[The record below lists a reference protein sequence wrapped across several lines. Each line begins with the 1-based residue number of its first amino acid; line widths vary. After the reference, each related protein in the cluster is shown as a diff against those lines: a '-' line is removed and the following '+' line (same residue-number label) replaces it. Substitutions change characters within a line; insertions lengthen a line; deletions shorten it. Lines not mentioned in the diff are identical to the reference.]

1 MIVWTPNAEA
11 AAGGRAAMESL
22 ALASVANANLVY
34 ANSGINAQL
43 NLVYAAPVSFK
54 ETPTSIS
61 TDLSALRGTS
71 DGFMDQVHTLRTQ
84 YGADVVT

>member
-43 NLVYAAPVSFK
+43 NLVYAAPVSLHRDARVDRHRLDRHPRSPA
-54 ETPTSIS
+54 TASWTRSTRCALSTAPTW
-61 TDLSALRGTS
+61 
-71 DGFMDQVHTLRTQ
+71 
-84 YGADVVT
+84 